1 MMKKKGRTAN
11 IGANRCSRRRKRPAR
26 IAELWARPERKLAG
40 SGNSCG
46 WQITLGFSEF
56 LENADSTI
64 SSRMSQMTQTMKSQ
78 VWHAD
83 CALF

>member
-40 SGNSCG
+40 SGNLCG
-46 WQITLGFSEF
+46 WQIT
-56 LENADSTI
+56 
-64 SSRMSQMTQTMKSQ
+64 
-78 VWHAD
+78 
-83 CALF
+83 